1 MHTAFQHNTYLLKRK
16 ILALTGQF
24 RIFNPAGQ
32 LVLFSKQKMFKL
44 KEDIR
49 AYADETMSQELLLIQ
64 ARQVIDFSAAYDI
77 IDSTTGTKVG
87 ALRRKGFRS
96 LAQDEWQVLNPQDQ
110 VVGVLKEDSLG
121 RALLRRFLL
130 GSLLPQDYDL
140 MMNGQRVADFRQRFR
155 LFGYHLDLD
164 FSMDSAKQ
172 LDRRIGIAAAI
183 LLGTIE
189 GKQGS

>member
-1 MHTAFQHNTYLLKRK
+1 MHTAFQHNQYLLKRK
-16 ILALTGQF
+16 VLALTGQF

-49 AYADETMSQELLLIQ
+49 AYADESMSQELLLIR

-77 IDSTTGTKVG
+77 IDSTIGTKVG

-96 LAQDEWQVLNPQDQ
+96 MARDEWQVLNPNDQ
-110 VVGVLKEDSLG
+110 VVGALQEDSLG

-140 MMNGQRVADFRQRFR
+140 TMNGQRVADFSQRFR

-164 FSMDSAKQ
+164 FSMDSARQ

-189 GKQGS
+189 GKQSS

>member
-1 MHTAFQHNTYLLKRK
+1 MHTAFRHNQYLLKRK
-16 ILALTGQF
+16 VLALTGQF
-24 RIFNPAGQ
+24 RIFNPAGN

-49 AYADETMSQELLLIQ
+49 AYADESMSHELLLIR
-64 ARQVIDFSAAYDI
+64 ARQVIDFSAAYDV

-96 LAQDEWQVLNPQDQ
+96 MARDEWEVLNINDQ
-110 VVGVLKEDSLG
+110 VIGMLHEDSLG

-140 MMNGQRVADFRQRFR
+140 LMNGQRVADFSQRFH
-155 LFGYHLDLD
+155 LFGYHLDID
-164 FSMDSAKQ
+164 FSMDPANQ

-189 GKQGS
+189 GKQSS